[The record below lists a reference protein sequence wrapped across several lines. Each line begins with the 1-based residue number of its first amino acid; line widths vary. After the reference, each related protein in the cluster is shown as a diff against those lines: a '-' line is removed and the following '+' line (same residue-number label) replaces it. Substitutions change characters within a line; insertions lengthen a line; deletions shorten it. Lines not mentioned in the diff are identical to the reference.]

1 MLMKRLNEQ
10 FANKIVPG
18 LGLCIIIYDLVDVGV
33 SYILPGDGSTHTKV
47 KVNWAL
53 FALFEIEFLN

>member
-10 FANKIVPG
+10 FANKIVPD
-18 LGLCIIIYDLVDVGV
+18 LGLCIIIYDLVDVGA

-47 KVNWAL
+47 KVNSV
-53 FALFEIEFLN
+53 